1 MAHSLKTF
9 VQEHR
14 SNNLLKIIVQE
25 YGWVHLTIG
34 LIGNLI
40 FLVGSILFLPVF
52 EPIKTFGVWLF
63 ILGAFLMSIGALG
76 RLLVDLWNDPEAK
89 ARAEAFARRHG
100 RPMPDAEASARHHGQ
115 PISDA

>member
-1 MAHSLKTF
+1 MARSPNTF
-9 VQEHR
+9 MQEHG
-14 SNNLLKIIVQE
+14 SSNLLKTVVQE

-34 LIGNLI
+34 LVGNLI

-76 RLLVDLWNDPEAK
+76 RLLVDLWNDPAAK
-89 ARAEAFARRHG
+89 RRAEAFAKRHG
-100 RPMPDAEASARHHGQ
+100 D
-115 PISDA
+115 PIPGA